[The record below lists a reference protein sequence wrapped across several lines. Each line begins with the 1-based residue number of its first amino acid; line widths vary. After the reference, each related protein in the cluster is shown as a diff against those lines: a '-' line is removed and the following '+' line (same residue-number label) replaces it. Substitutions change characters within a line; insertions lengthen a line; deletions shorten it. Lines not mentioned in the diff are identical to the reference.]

1 MLEIFKI
8 LIKEIKIFIKS
19 NWWIFVIFVLCL
31 AIIYNTN
38 TGNIFEISIVF
49 ILHFL
54 GDLFVMMMAYY
65 FSVKNN
71 NKRLFFQILQSFIF
85 TLLGFY
91 AGFSAWKWH
100 YLLPQI
106 VFILPA
112 IKWYFLEFKGKNIK
126 FLNWKLSFLLNLW
139 IILINF
145 YLGLLTNIFSFI
157 QILWFAFFSIGLIL
171 IKEKQK
177 YIFSLVWIFFITLWW
192 LNVVIDSF
200 LISNIKWI
208 DISYT
213 LLPLT
218 VLVFYIKNFKKFI
231 N

>member
-8 LIKEIKIFIKS
+8 LLKEIKIFAKS
-19 NWWIFVIFVLCL
+19 NWWIFVIFALSLVM
-31 AIIYNTN
+31 IYKTN
-38 TGNIFEISIVF
+38 TGNIFEISLVF
-49 ILHFL
+49 CMHFF

-71 NKRLFFQILQSFIF
+71 NKRLIFQILQVFVF
-85 TLLGFY
+85 TSLWLY
-91 AGFSAWKWH
+91 AWFSAWKWH
-100 YLLPQI
+100 YLFPQI

-112 IKWYFLEFKGKNIK
+112 IKLYFLEIKGKNIDY
-126 FLNWKLSFLLNLW
+126 LNWKLSFILNLL
-139 IILINF
+139 IIVVNY
-145 YLGLLTNIFSFI
+145 YLNLLTNIFSFI
-157 QILWFAFFSIGLIL
+157 QIVWFVFFSIGLIL
-171 IKEKQK
+171 INDKEK
-177 YIFSLVWIFFITLWW
+177 YLFSLVWIFFISLGW

-213 LLPLT
+213 LLPIT
-218 VLVFYIKNFKKFI
+218 VLVFYLKNLKKFI